1 MSAATSS
8 PCPTKQND
16 SQSEPAGSQLNS
28 EAGKLF
34 KAGDYTGAAEHYE
47 RAIAENDSVATYF
60 CNLAA
65 AYLKLER
72 WHAAQE
78 AGRRALLLE
87 PRSFKARY
95 RRAMARKG
103 LKLIPQALVDIAGLL
118 TADPGNAQAKAEF
131 TVLAGIHQRAGGG
144 ALEPNEVLAAD
155 FPHAYGSP
163 SNPPLRNSDDPH
175 QMSRPFFYKVD
186 ADEAPGYAAI
196 RPGVVV
202 SACITCKET
211 KDKKDLK
218 TCRKCSQA
226 NYCSVECQRAD
237 WPTHKRTCGV
247 APDYGRVTIKIGR
260 NIHHHQFFQLH
271 LILYAVRAMG
281 PPNLPS
287 GKHDF
292 LLMVVVDMVPI
303 PNSQPPRKRIAVT
316 NILPV
321 PLCIVPR
328 EMVDIHRAVV
338 AGTLPHVYLHA
349 IWITTSGV
357 YRRGEEEPGRV
368 GVIAVVPFI
377 MKSIGNPTFSLDLYS
392 HSYGCFRRVT
402 PDLDF
407 LFASINDELRMDTAN
422 HYRLQA

>member
-1 MSAATSS
+1 MSTTSATSNPYS
-8 PCPTKQND
+8 TTEKD
-16 SQSEPAGSQLNS
+16 SRSEPAGSQFNS
-28 EAGKLF
+28 EAGRLF
-34 KAGDYTGAAEHYE
+34 KTGDYTGAAELYE
-47 RAIAENDSVATYF
+47 RAINENDSVATYF

-103 LKLIPQALVDIAGLL
+103 LKLISQALVDIAGVL

-131 TVLAGIHQRAGGG
+131 AVLAEIHQRAGGG
-144 ALEPNEVLAAD
+144 ALEPNEMLAAD

-163 SNPPLRNSDDPH
+163 SNPPLRNLDDPH
-175 QMSRPFFYKVD
+175 QMSRPLFYKVD
-186 ADEAPGYAAI
+186 ADEPPGYAAI
-196 RPGVVV
+196 RPGVV
-202 SACITCKET
+202 
-211 KDKKDLK
+211 
-218 TCRKCSQA
+218 TCRKCSQT
-226 NYCSVECQRAD
+226 NYCSVKCQRAD
-237 WPTHKRTCGV
+237 WPIHKRTCGV
-247 APDYGRVTIKIGR
+247 TPDYGRLTIKIGR

-321 PLCIVPR
+321 PLCIVPPD
-328 EMVDIHRAVV
+328 MVDIHRAVV

-357 YRRGEEEPGRV
+357 YKPGEEEPGRV
-368 GVIAVVPFI
+368 GVIAVAPFI
-377 MKSIGNPTFSLDLYS
+377 MKSIGNPMFSLDLYS

-407 LFASINDELRMDTAN
+407 IFASINDELKMDTAN